1 MEEILHQVNFPYNT
15 SKQKLEYLK
24 THNYKFKTMIFHF
37 FFSVKSCY
45 SIYFYSKS
53 VLKYHTGFPPQ
64 CLANSNILKY
74 DGWKY

>member
-15 SKQKLEYLK
+15 SKQKLKYLK
-24 THNYKFKTMIFHF
+24 THNKFKTMIFH

-53 VLKYHTGFPPQ
+53 VLKYHMAF
-64 CLANSNILKY
+64 LLNA
-74 DGWKY
+74 